1 MFYIIVSIDMCS
13 YSSSSPFSL
22 FRSNGLFYMSQ
33 ETLMGWVFLDNVNAS
48 NHFGFIVILEWFY
61 NNMLMKISCNVNIIR
76 LGCTFTIKY
85 GDWYSNICLFK
96 DRPIVTS
103 WCGRLGNIAWVELT
117 LDRNFIIIFFILYCS

>member
-1 MFYIIVSIDMCS
+1 MCS

-103 WCGRLGNIAWVELT
+103 
-117 LDRNFIIIFFILYCS
+117 